1 MAAIGPGV
9 DASGAVSALVLAIG
23 RPSFP
28 DVLIDTLRTVADVG
42 HCMVFTFESQRSAR
56 CLLSAGNI
64 AIGPDLGAAYSE
76 HFYSADPNRDMIFRQ
91 RAEARPILL
100 PNFARRMYPK
110 GYRKL
115 FFEDSAIVDK
125 AATAIWVG
133 DHCTYVN
140 FYRTAAQGGFAP
152 DERQRITAAAPLIGA
167 IVARH
172 GQERGAAID
181 PADKLAVLFA
191 AGGPLSVLTAREKDV
206 CRRILEGFSSE
217 AIAGDLGIALNSV
230 FTYRKR
236 AYEKLGIAS
245 QNELFAIALRLMTA
259 PQPLN

>member
-1 MAAIGPGV
+1 MEARGTGV
-9 DASGAVSALVLAIG
+9 DTAGAISSLVLAIG
-23 RPSFP
+23 QPSFP
-28 DVLIDTLRTVADVG
+28 EVLIETLRIVADIG
-42 HCMVFTFESQRSAR
+42 HCMVFTFEDQRSAR
-56 CLLSAGNI
+56 CLLSTGNI

-76 HFYSADPNRDMIFRQ
+76 HFHVADPNRDTIFRE
-91 RAEARPILL
+91 RADTSHILL

-115 FFEDSAIVDK
+115 FFEDSEIVDK
-125 AATAIWVG
+125 AATAIWIG

-152 DERQRITAAAPLIGA
+152 DERRRIAAVAPIVGA

-172 GQERGAAID
+172 CQDLAAALD
-181 PADKLAVLFA
+181 PADKFALLFA
-191 AGGPLSVLTAREKDV
+191 TGGPLSVLTAREKDV
-206 CRRILEGFSSE
+206 CRRILSGFTSE

-245 QNELFAIALRLMTA
+245 QNELFAIALRLMAT
-259 PQPLN
+259 PRPLN

>member
-1 MAAIGPGV
+1 MEAQEPGIEAA
-9 DASGAVSALVLAIG
+9 GAVGAMVLAIG
-23 RPSFP
+23 QPAFP
-28 DVLIDTLRTVADVG
+28 QVLIETLRIVADVG
-42 HCMVFTFESQRSAR
+42 HCMVFAFEDQRSAR
-56 CLLSAGNI
+56 CLLSTGNI

-76 HFYSADPNRDMIFRQ
+76 HFHTADPNRDTIFRA
-91 RAEARPILL
+91 RADTSHILL

-115 FFEDSAIVDK
+115 FFEDSEIVDK

-133 DHCTYVN
+133 EHCTYVN
-140 FYRTAAQGGFAP
+140 FYRTAVQGGFAP
-152 DERQRITAAAPLIGA
+152 HERRRIAAVAPIVGA

-172 GQERGAAID
+172 CQDRAAAMD
-181 PADKLAVLFA
+181 PADRFASLFA

-206 CRRILEGFSSE
+206 CRRILEGFTSE

-245 QNELFAIALRLMTA
+245 QNELFAIALRLMST
-259 PQPLN
+259 PRPLN

>member
-1 MAAIGPGV
+1 MEAHRPGV
-9 DASGAVSALVLAIG
+9 EAAGAVSAMVLAIG
-23 RPSFP
+23 QTSFP

-42 HCMVFTFESQRSAR
+42 HCMVFTFEDQGSAR

-76 HFYSADPNRDMIFRQ
+76 HFHTADPNRDTIFRE
-91 RAEARPILL
+91 RAPARHILL

-115 FFEDSAIVDK
+115 FFEDSEIVDK

-133 DHCTYVN
+133 DHCYYVN
-140 FYRTAAQGGFAP
+140 FYRTAVQGGFAP
-152 DERQRITAAAPLIGA
+152 DERQRIAVVAPLVGA

-172 GQERGAAID
+172 CQDRAAVMD
-181 PADKLAVLFA
+181 PADKLAQLFA
-191 AGGPLSVLTAREKDV
+191 PGGPLSVLTTREKDV
-206 CRRILEGFSSE
+206 CRRILSGFTSE

-245 QNELFAIALRLMTA
+245 QNELFAIALRLVAT
-259 PQPLN
+259 PRPLN

>member
-1 MAAIGPGV
+1 MEASRPGV
-9 DASGAVSALVLAIG
+9 DATGAVSAMVLAIG
-23 RPSFP
+23 KPSFP
-28 DVLIDTLRTVADVG
+28 HVLIDTLRAVADVG
-42 HCMVFTFESQRSAR
+42 HCMVFTFEDQRSAR
-56 CLLSAGNI
+56 CLLSTGNI
-64 AIGPDLGAAYSE
+64 PIGPDLGAAYSE
-76 HFYSADPNRDMIFRQ
+76 HFHTADPNREVIFRE
-91 RAEARPILL
+91 RAESRHILL
-100 PNFARRMYPK
+100 PHFARRMYPK

-115 FFEDSAIVDK
+115 FFEDSEIVDK

-140 FYRTAAQGGFAP
+140 FYRTVAQGGFTP
-152 DERQRITAAAPLIGA
+152 GQRQRITAVAPVVAA

-172 GQERGAAID
+172 CQEQTAATD
-181 PADKLAVLFA
+181 PADKLALLFV

-245 QNELFAIALRLMTA
+245 QNELFAIALRLMAA
-259 PQPLN
+259 PRPLN

>member
-1 MAAIGPGV
+1 MEAQGPGIE
-9 DASGAVSALVLAIG
+9 AAGAVGAMVLAIG
-23 RPSFP
+23 QPEFP
-28 DVLIDTLRTVADVG
+28 QVLIETLRTVADVG
-42 HCMVFTFESQRSAR
+42 HCMVFTFENQRSAR
-56 CLLSAGNI
+56 CLLSTGNI

-76 HFYSADPNRDMIFRQ
+76 HFHTADPNRDTIFRR
-91 RAEARPILL
+91 RADARYILL

-115 FFEDSAIVDK
+115 FFEDSEIVDK

-133 DHCTYVN
+133 EHCTYVN
-140 FYRTAAQGGFAP
+140 FYRTAVQGGFAP
-152 DERQRITAAAPLIGA
+152 HERQRIAAVAPIVGA

-172 GQERGAAID
+172 CQDRAAAMD
-181 PADKLAVLFA
+181 PADKFASLFA

-206 CRRILEGFSSE
+206 CRRILEGFTSE

-236 AYEKLGIAS
+236 AYERLGIAS
-245 QNELFAIALRLMTA
+245 QNELFAIALRLMAT
-259 PQPLN
+259 PRPLN

>member
-1 MAAIGPGV
+1 MEAMTPGS
-9 DASGAVSALVLAIG
+9 DATGAVSAMVLAIG
-23 RPSFP
+23 QQSFP
-28 DVLIDTLRTVADVG
+28 EVLIETLRAVAGVG
-42 HCMVFTFESQRSAR
+42 HCMVFTFENQHSAR
-56 CLLSAGNI
+56 CLLSTGNI
-64 AIGPDLGAAYSE
+64 AIGPDLGAAYSQ
-76 HFYSADPNRDMIFRQ
+76 HFHTADPNREAIFGQ
-91 RAEARPILL
+91 RAQARHILL
-100 PNFARRMYPK
+100 PNFARRMYPR

-115 FFEDSAIVDK
+115 FFEDSEIVDK

-152 DERQRITAAAPLIGA
+152 DERQRIGAVAPLVAA

-172 GQERGAAID
+172 CQAHAAAAD
-181 PADKLAVLFA
+181 PADKLASLFA
-191 AGGPLSVLTAREKDV
+191 AGGPLSVLTPREKDV
-206 CRRILEGFSSE
+206 CRRILSGFSSE
-217 AIAGDLGIALNSV
+217 AIAADLGIALNSV

-259 PQPLN
+259 PKPLN